1 MNHSSMEQPPMTIVQ
16 VVRSLEWGGLERL
29 ALDLALAQ
37 QDGGN
42 RVVVYSVY
50 EQHEPALLHEAER
63 AGIRVVQ
70 FNKMT
75 GFSISTLRK
84 IAIQLRRDRATVV
97 HTHNELVHTYGTIA
111 GRLAGVRCV
120 VNTIHGTK
128 NGMDSHHNRN
138 YRALLPWT
146 DAVVAVSGETA
157 KQFTSERIRYR
168 DKFHIIRNGIPVA
181 RFVAQSA
188 RPGSQWPRIRIGTV
202 ARLVDI
208 KDQATLIRAFHI
220 VHKNY
225 PHAELH
231 LLGDGPL
238 RKNLE
243 LLSNQLGLSH
253 SVTFQG
259 ASPNVAE
266 FLSGLDIFAM
276 SSLNEGL
283 PLAVLEAMSAGL
295 PIVSTRVG
303 GICEVASEH
312 AVAEFCPPGDP
323 EALARTIQSVLEPER
338 LKVMG
343 RAGLE
348 IAKQSFTIEAMW
360 HGYEALYHSLL
371 SKKSLYLS
379 SLMPHFS

>member
-1 MNHSSMEQPPMTIVQ
+1 MTIVQ

-29 ALDLALAQ
+29 AVDLAVAQ
-37 QDGGN
+37 QDAGN

-50 EQHEPALLHEAER
+50 KDEPALLHEAKR

-70 FNKMT
+70 FNKAT

-97 HTHNELVHTYGTIA
+97 HTHNELVHTYGAIA
-111 GRLAGVRCV
+111 GRLAGVPCI

-128 NGMDSHHNRN
+128 GEMDPHLNRN

-146 DAVVAVSGETA
+146 DAVVTVSGETA
-157 KQFTSERIRYR
+157 AQFAAERIRYR
-168 DKFHIIRNGIPVA
+168 DKFHVIRNGIPVA

-202 ARLVDI
+202 ARLVDV

-220 VHKNY
+220 LHKSY
-225 PHAELH
+225 PQAELQ

-238 RKNLE
+238 RRNLE
-243 LLSNQLGLSH
+243 LLSNQLALSERI
-253 SVTFQG
+253 TFYG

-266 FLSGLDIFAM
+266 FLSGLDLFAL

-283 PLAVLEAMSAGL
+283 PLAVLEGMAAGL

-303 GICEVASEH
+303 GICEIAPEH
-312 AVAEFCPPGDP
+312 TVAEYCPPGNP
-323 EALARTIQSVLEPER
+323 EAFARTIQSVLAPER
-338 LKVMG
+338 LKAMG
-343 RAGLE
+343 QAAQKLAQR
-348 IAKQSFTIEAMW
+348 SFTIEVMSRA
-360 HGYEALYHSLL
+360 YEALYRSFL
-371 SKKSLYLS
+371 SKRFPYLS
-379 SLMPHFS
+379 SLIPHFS